1 MSEPISDRLIAVA
14 GPAFA
19 RRGFEGVSIRDIC
32 RDAGTSV
39 AAVNYHFGDK
49 QSLYAACLET
59 AQAECNHRT
68 LAAVDPQAPPHERL
82 RGFIAGML
90 AGQLAPEK
98 PAWHMELM
106 LREMVH
112 PTEATRLVV
121 ERFIQPLSAKL
132 REILDEICPGISAS
146 EHEGWPTGFS
156 IVAQVLF
163 YGTYAPIT
171 RLLMGDESFQRLSV
185 DAIADH
191 VTRFSLAALGKAQP
205 LGFEGPRALGSRTP

>member
-1 MSEPISDRLIAVA
+1 MSEPIRDRLIAVA

-59 AQAECNHRT
+59 AQAECNDRT
-68 LAAVDPQAPPHERL
+68 LAAVDPQAAPPERL

-90 AGQLAPEK
+90 ASQLAPGK

-121 ERFIQPLSAKL
+121 ERFIQPLAATL
-132 REILDEICPGISAS
+132 REILDELCPGISAS

-171 RLLMGDESFQRLSV
+171 RLLMGDEGFQRLSL
-185 DAIADH
+185 DEIADH
-191 VTRFSLAALGKAQP
+191 VTRFSLAALGKGQP
-205 LGFEGPRALGSRTP
+205 LSFGIPRAIGSRNP

>member
-1 MSEPISDRLIAVA
+1 MPEPIRDRLIAVA

-32 RDAGTSV
+32 RDAGMSV

-59 AQAECNHRT
+59 AQAECNDRT
-68 LAAVDPQAPPHERL
+68 LAAVDPTAPPQERL

-90 AGQLAPEK
+90 ASQIAPEK

-121 ERFIQPLSAKL
+121 ERFIQPLAVTL
-132 REILDEICPGISAS
+132 REILDDLCPGISAS

-156 IVAQVLF
+156 IVAQVLY
-163 YGTYAPIT
+163 YGTYAPIS
-171 RLLMGDESFQRLSV
+171 RLLMGDEGFRRLSV
-185 DAIADH
+185 DEIADH
-191 VTRFSLAALGKAQP
+191 ITRFSLAALGQVPP
-205 LGFEGPRALGSRTP
+205 LAFGETRAIGSRTP